1 MDNRF
6 SGLTLIELV
15 SAMSI
20 VAILAVSGTPIFM
33 QLIARHKANSIS
45 TAIYQQL
52 QFARN
57 TAMNRGYKVT
67 LCGSKDGKHCTNRS
81 ILKILIFKDE
91 DNNYQLDKSDLVIQ
105 AIDLDLKGQQLKFKA
120 ALNRNYIEFDGNGRA
135 RQSGSFIYCSQTK
148 EAGNS
153 RRVVIS
159 LSGRVYLARDRD
171 GDGVIEQANGNPIAC
186 AE

>member
-1 MDNRF
+1 MDNQF

-15 SAMSI
+15 SAMAI

-33 QLIARHKANSIS
+33 QLIARYKANSIS
-45 TAIYQQL
+45 TGIYQQL

-67 LCGSKDGKHCTNRS
+67 LCGSDNGNRCTNRS
-81 ILKILIFKDE
+81 ILKILVFKDE
-91 DNNYQLDKSDLVIQ
+91 DDNHHLDKSDQVIQ
-105 AIDLDLKGQQLKFKA
+105 AIDLDLKAQQLKFKA
-120 ALNRNYIEFDGNGRA
+120 ALNRSYIEFDGNGRA
-135 RQSGSFIYCSQTK
+135 RQSGSFIYCSQSK
-148 EAGNS
+148 EARNS

-159 LSGRVYLARDRD
+159 LSGRAYLARDND
-171 GDGVIEQANGNPIAC
+171 GDGIIEQANGNPIAC

>member
-81 ILKILIFKDE
+81 ILKILVFKDE
-91 DNNYQLDKSDLVIQ
+91 DNNHQLDKSDLVIQ

-120 ALNRNYIEFDGNGRA
+120 ALNRNHIEFDGNGRA
-135 RQSGSFIYCSQTK
+135 RQSGSFIYCPENGDTRNAK
-148 EAGNS
+148 
-153 RRVVIS
+153 RITVS
-159 LSGRVYLARDRD
+159 LSGRAYLSRDNN
-171 GDGVIEQANGNPIAC
+171 GDGIIETGDGKPISC
-186 AE
+186 K

>member
-6 SGLTLIELV
+6 SGLTLIELA
-15 SAMSI
+15 SAMAI

-67 LCGSKDGKHCTNRS
+67 LCGSNDGKRCTNRS
-81 ILKILIFKDE
+81 ILKILVFKDE
-91 DNNYQLDKSDLVIQ
+91 DNNHHLDKSDQVIQ
-105 AIDLDLKGQQLKFKA
+105 AIDLDLKAQQLIFKA
-120 ALNRNYIEFDGNGRA
+120 ALNRSYIEFDGNGRA
-135 RQSGSFIYCSQTK
+135 RQSGSFIYCPKNGDTRNAK
-148 EAGNS
+148 
-153 RRVVIS
+153 RITVS
-159 LSGRVYLARDRD
+159 LSGRAYLSRDNN
-171 GDGVIEQANGNPIAC
+171 GDGIIEKGDGKPISC
-186 AE
+186 Q